1 MAEEKK
7 VSEKIKKIVSE
18 IETLNALELSELAD
32 YLEEKFGVQAVAPVA
47 AAAPAGTQDQPKEE
61 EKSTYTV
68 VLKEI
73 GANKLNVIKT
83 LREILPNLGLMD
95 AKKLA
100 ESAPKEILTDVKKE
114 QAEEAKK
121 KLESAGAKVELK

>member
-1 MAEEKK
+1 MA
-7 VSEKIKKIVSE
+7 
-18 IETLNALELSELAD
+18 
-32 YLEEKFGVQAVAPVA
+32 AVPA
-47 AAAPAGTQDQPKEE
+47 AAAPAAGGAETTQQE

-68 VLKEI
+68 VLSDI
-73 GANKLNVIKT
+73 GSNKLTVIKT
-83 LREILPNLGLMD
+83 LREVLPNLGLMD

-121 KLESAGAKVELK
+121 KLEAAGAKIELK